1 MALLAPRRAGACCLR
16 TPIPRLMS
24 YGATRCVLVHLRGR
38 AGEHNMAHGTWAHH
52 AMHSMAEV
60 ARKVKVI
67 SLIDS
72 SRIL

>member
-24 YGATRCVLVHLRGR
+24 YGVTRCVLVHLRWR
-38 AGEHNMAHGTWAHH
+38 AGEHIMDMVH

-60 ARKVKVI
+60 RRER
-67 SLIDS
+67 L
-72 SRIL
+72 R